1 MTQVQKTTTPHTS
14 IQDEMILVVKRDDL
28 FSQENPAWT
37 GLKEVDFEAYLSLIQ
52 NKKQFL
58 PRSNMEIDPAYKQII
73 PYLIFAHNDHYFLMQ
88 RTNVSGEK
96 RLHNKFTLGI
106 GGHIREEDM
115 EHNSIFEW
123 ARREFHEE
131 VNFHDDFTIEPL
143 GVINDDSNP
152 VGQVHIGFVFLIKG
166 STSTITVNEEL
177 KSGQLVPLHECK
189 ALGETLESWSQ
200 FVVSFLEKKDN

>member
-1 MTQVQKTTTPHTS
+1 MTQIQKTTAPHMS
-14 IQDEMILVVKRDDL
+14 VNDEMILVVKRDYL
-28 FSQENPAWT
+28 FSQAQPAWT
-37 GLKEVDFEAYLSLIQ
+37 GLKEVDFDAYLSLIQ
-52 NKKQFL
+52 EKKQFL
-58 PRSNMEIDPAYKQII
+58 PRTHMEVDPAYKQII
-73 PYLIFAHNDHYFLMQ
+73 PYLIFAHNDTYFLMQ

-131 VNFHDDFTIEPL
+131 VNYHDDFTIQPL

-166 STSTITVNEEL
+166 STPTISVNEEL
-177 KSGQLVPLHECK
+177 KSGQLVPLEDCK
-189 ALGETLESWSQ
+189 ALGDSLESWSQ
-200 FVVSFLEKKDN
+200 FVVSFLEKKDL